1 MKRFLVVLF
10 VLITVFS
17 FSNVLRFAIE
27 TEPVGLDPNLVTAFA
42 SHRTLENVYDGLLRY
57 DTEMNL
63 VPDLAK
69 DYETPDPYTVIF
81 TLRDNV
87 YFHNGEKMTV
97 EDVLFTFDRIRD
109 PDFGSPAASY
119 YENVTSIEAIGDNKV
134 EFKLSTPMVNTLL
147 HNFAGVNSS
156 IVSKEFVESGANMQ
170 VETNGTGPFEITAYV
185 SGDHITLTKNDKYF
199 IEGLPRLDEIVFV
212 IIPEEVSRV
221 SALRNGDVD
230 LATINEPLSLDM
242 LSKDRF
248 TVYRQP
254 VLSYYLLGINN
265 ESGPL
270 SDPRVRR
277 ALSYAVDREQIIKA
291 VSFGEGSVTGIMN
304 PTVKAWA
311 IPPSEFPEY
320 EYDPHKATML
330 LEEAGYPDGFEF
342 SITTA
347 SRYNFDKI
355 AQVIQAQLSIIGVK
369 VKIDLVEWGIFINK
383 WINIDFES
391 FISLNSGSVSPDLQL
406 YRTFHT
412 EGSTNKFNFSNEK
425 VDELL
430 EEGRRVTDYE
440 ERKDIYNELQQI
452 LVDQSPILFLYS
464 PNILFASSNAVTGFE
479 TMSNES
485 LISLRFTEKSK

>member
-1 MKRFLVVLF
+1 
-10 VLITVFS
+10 
-17 FSNVLRFAIE
+17 
-27 TEPVGLDPNLVTAFA
+27 
-42 SHRTLENVYDGLLRY
+42 
-57 DTEMNL
+57 
-63 VPDLAK
+63 
-69 DYETPDPYTVIF
+69 
-81 TLRDNV
+81 
-87 YFHNGEKMTV
+87 
-97 EDVLFTFDRIRD
+97 RIRD

-119 YENVTSIEAIGDNKV
+119 YENVTSIKAIGDNKI
-134 EFKLSTPMVNTLL
+134 EFKLSTPMVNALL

-156 IVSKEFVESGANMQ
+156 IVSKEFVEGGTNMQ

-185 SGDHITLTKNDKYF
+185 SGDHITLTENEKYF
-199 IEGLPRLDEIVFV
+199 IEGLPYLDEIVYV

-230 LATINEPLSLDM
+230 LAKINEPLSLDM
-242 LSKDRF
+242 LPKDRF
-248 TVYRQP
+248 KIYRQP

-265 ESGPL
+265 NAGPL

-277 ALSYAVDREQIIKA
+277 ALSYAIDREQIIKA
-291 VSFGEGSVTGIMN
+291 VSFGEGSVTGVMN

-311 IPPSEFPEY
+311 ISPSEFPEY
-320 EYDPHKATML
+320 EYDPHKATEL
-330 LEEAGYPDGFEF
+330 LKEAGYPDGFEF

-369 VKIDLVEWGIFINK
+369 AKIDLVEWGIFIDK
-383 WINIDFES
+383 WINIDFDS
-391 FISLNSGSVSPDLQL
+391 FISLNAGSVSPDKQL

-412 EGSTNKFNFSNEK
+412 TGSTNKFNFSNER

-430 EEGRRVTDYE
+430 KEGRTTTEYE
-440 ERKDIYNELQQI
+440 QRKEIYNEVQRL
-452 LVDQSPILFLYS
+452 LVEKSPILFLYS

-485 LISLRFTEKSK
+485 LLSLRTTDIER